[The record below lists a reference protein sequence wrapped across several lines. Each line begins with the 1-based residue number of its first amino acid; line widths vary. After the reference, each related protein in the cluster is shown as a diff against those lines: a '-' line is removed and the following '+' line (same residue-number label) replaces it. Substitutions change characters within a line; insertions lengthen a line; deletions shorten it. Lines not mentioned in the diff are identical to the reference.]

1 MLVSM
6 GEITESIT
14 SCALAPGKLAVTV
27 MVEGVILGY
36 WVTGST
42 KIAIVP
48 ASRKSREM
56 TIAKRG

>member
-1 MLVSM
+1 M

-27 MVEGVILGY
+27 MVEGVMLGY